1 MPTDLMS
8 LLRGARDRLARL
20 PWPLILTIALA
31 FVAVALL
38 ADEALARS
46 GGSSGGS
53 RFRSSSGGGGFSGG
67 GHSSY
72 SGGRSYGGGF
82 FFFGG
87 GGLSGSTIFATLVI
101 LVVVMAIS
109 SAIKNAKKKAAE
121 SSRIYRLRF
130 AMEMP
135 GDKPWEALE
144 QVIRNARRGHGDG
157 LAQQCREVALFLRRH
172 RDKVTHACIAGD
184 GARLGI
190 DAAEQKF
197 LSMTS
202 EARSV
207 FNREVLRI
215 EDGGQVR
222 EAKREAEGGDG
233 LHDEDGD
240 FGINEFFAVTLVLA
254 LRGAR
259 SELPTPLSTQADADT
274 MLARLAGVTEDEM
287 VACEIIWEPAAES
300 DILTADDMLV
310 TYPELGRLL

>member
-1 MPTDLMS
+1 M
-8 LLRGARDRLARL
+8 
-20 PWPLILTIALA
+20 ILTLVIA
-31 FVAVALL
+31 VALIALL

-53 RFRSSSGGGGFSGG
+53 RFRSSGGGGGYSGGGYSGG
-67 GHSSY
+67 GY
-72 SGGRSYGGGF
+72 SGGGYSRSYGGGF
-82 FFFGG
+82 YFFGFG
-87 GGLSGSTIFATLVI
+87 IPWQLIVGVLVF
-101 LVVVMAIS
+101 VVIAAVV
-109 SAIKNAKKKAAE
+109 KNAQRKAAE

-135 GDKPWEALE
+135 GDRPWEALE
-144 QVIRNARRGHGDG
+144 QVIRNARRGAGDG

-172 RDKVTHACIAGD
+172 RDRVTHACIAGD
-184 GARLGI
+184 GARLGV
-190 DAAEQKF
+190 DAAEQRF

-215 EDGGQVR
+215 EDSGAVR
-222 EAKREAEGGDG
+222 EAKREAEGLDG

-240 FGINEFFAVTLVLA
+240 FGINEFFAVTIILG
-254 LRGAR
+254 LRGKDSA
-259 SELPTPLSTQADADT
+259 LPTPLSTQADADAV
-274 MLARLAGVTEDEM
+274 LARLAGLSEAEV
-287 VACEIIWEPAAES
+287 VACEVIWEPAAES